1 MLVVKSMP
9 KIVDHDSQKE
19 KIAEAAWR
27 VIQNDGMEHATVRK
41 IAQESGLPSSSLRHY
56 FNSQAQLLEFAL
68 KMVMDRVE
76 KRFLNIDVAVDSLS
90 LEEAKNILLNLL
102 PFDYER
108 ELEMEVWLS
117 FSVKS
122 LSDPSL
128 KKLSHDIYG
137 LMYQAVL
144 TILEYLNAAHRLKA
158 NLNVEFEAQRLHSLI
173 DGLSIHRLIYPDKIS
188 PEQIDYIL
196 TKHLKELAE

>member
-68 KMVMDRVE
+68 KMVLDRVE

-90 LEEAKNILLNLL
+90 LDEAKNILLNLL

>member
-1 MLVVKSMP
+1 MP

-68 KMVMDRVE
+68 KMVLDRVE

>member
-1 MLVVKSMP
+1 MP

-27 VIQNDGMEHATVRK
+27 VIQNEGMEHATVRK

-56 FNSQAQLLEFAL
+56 FTSQAQLLEFAL
-68 KMVMDRVE
+68 KMVLDRIE
-76 KRFLNIDVAVDSLS
+76 KRFLNIDVTVDSLS

-128 KKLSHDIYG
+128 KKLSYDIYG

-144 TILEYLNAAHRLKA
+144 TILEYLAAAHRLKA

-173 DGLSIHRLIYPDKIS
+173 DGLAIHRLIYPDKIS
-188 PEQIDYIL
+188 PDQIDYIL
-196 TKHLKELAE
+196 TKHLEELAE